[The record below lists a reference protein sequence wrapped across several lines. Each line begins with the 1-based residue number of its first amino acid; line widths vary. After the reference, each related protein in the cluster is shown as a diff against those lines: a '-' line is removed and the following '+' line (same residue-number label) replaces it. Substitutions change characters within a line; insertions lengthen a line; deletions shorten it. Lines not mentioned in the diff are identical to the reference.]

1 MEDNNKPQTLGPE
14 MEELVT
20 VDKLPSIESRP
31 MSQEK
36 IDALNQSFVNWEE
49 ERQRQEQEAAE
60 KHKEDYIRR
69 FINPDKPLELCDLP
83 NIIRKI
89 AEELYRL
96 EQTKAERTV
105 YLR

>member
-14 MEELVT
+14 MKELVT
-20 VDKLPSIESRP
+20 VDKLPGVEVRP
-31 MSQEK
+31 MTQEE
-36 IDALNQSFVNWEE
+36 IDEWQRGITQWEE

-69 FINPDKPLELCDLP
+69 FIDPDKPLELCELP